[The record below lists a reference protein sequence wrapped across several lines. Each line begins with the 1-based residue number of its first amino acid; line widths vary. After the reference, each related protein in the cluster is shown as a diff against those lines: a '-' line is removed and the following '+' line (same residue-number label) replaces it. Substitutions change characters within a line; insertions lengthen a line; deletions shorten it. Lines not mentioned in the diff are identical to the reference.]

1 MTASLSPAHA
11 PLDPDRPIR
20 RVAILFALSAEGL
33 GLAQRLGLSD
43 QGQLDPP
50 LPAHWWQ
57 GRHGGA
63 SGAEGF
69 EVAIGFAGP
78 DPELAVDRIGTMA
91 AVLAG
96 YKLQRTF
103 KPDLLI
109 NAGTAGGFKARGGEV
124 GSVQVADGA
133 ILFHDHRV
141 PLPGWDAF
149 GEGRIPAGVTDEVAA
164 VLGATR
170 GVVSTG
176 DSFAPCAEELAF
188 FDREAVHVKEME
200 AAGLARLARDLG
212 LPFLAVKA
220 ITDLVDDPEPEQDA
234 FVRNLSMV
242 SARLQD
248 RLADLLDWLAAGRR
262 VRDVLPVG

>member
-96 YKLQRTF
+96 YKLQRAF
-103 KPDLLI
+103 KPDLFI
-109 NAGTAGGFKARGGEV
+109 NAGTAGGFKSRSGEV
-124 GSVQVADGA
+124 GSVYAADRA
-133 ILFHDHRV
+133 ILFHDRRI
-141 PLPGWDAF
+141 PISGWDAF
-149 GEGRIPAGVTDEVAA
+149 GVGRIPAGVTDAVVE
-164 VLGATR
+164 VLGAAR
-170 GVVSTG
+170 GIVSTG
-176 DSFAPCAEELAF
+176 DSFTPCAEELAF
-188 FDREAVHVKEME
+188 FEREAVQAKEME
-200 AAGLARLARDLG
+200 AAGLARLARDFG
-212 LPFLAVKA
+212 LPFLAIKA
-220 ITDLVDDPEPEQDA
+220 ITDLVDDPEPEQEA
-234 FVRNLSMV
+234 FSQNLEMV

-248 RLADLLDWLAAGRR
+248 RLATLLDWIATGRR